1 MPTWDPSLYLQFGD
15 QRLRPAVDLL
25 SRIPLEEPRT
35 VYDLGCGTGAATVML
50 KHRWPEAHVT
60 GLDGSTDMLERARA
74 TEADID
80 WQQVDLATW
89 EPSAP
94 ADLMFSNA
102 VFHWV
107 DGHET
112 LFPRLLSGLKPGG
125 VLAIQ
130 MPSNFSAPS
139 HTSIGATV
147 SGGPWYEKLKPH
159 LREFPVA
166 EASAYYDILSPHAA
180 PLDVWETIY
189 LHVLSG
195 DNPVV
200 EWTKGTALRPYLDRL
215 EDSEAEV
222 FLEQYGKLIERAYP
236 QRQDGNTL
244 LPFKRVFLL
253 AAK

>member
-25 SRIPLEEPRT
+25 SRIPLENPQS
-35 VYDLGCGTGAATVML
+35 VYDLGCGTGTATLLL
-50 KHRWPEAHVT
+50 KQRWPDAQVT
-60 GLDGSTDMLERARA
+60 GLDGSATMLERARA

-80 WQQVDLATW
+80 WQQADLETW

-94 ADLMFSNA
+94 ADLLFSNA

-112 LFPRLLSGLKPGG
+112 LFPRFLSALKPGG

-139 HTSIGATV
+139 HTSISATV
-147 SGGPWYEKLKPH
+147 RDGPWREKLEPH

-166 EASAYYDILSPHAA
+166 DASEYYDILRPHSST
-180 PLDVWETIY
+180 LDVWETVY

-195 DNPVV
+195 ENPVV

-215 EDSEAEV
+215 EDEEAED
-222 FLEQYGKLIERAYP
+222 FLDQYGVLIEAAYP
-236 QRQDGNTL
+236 QRSDGSTL

-253 AAK
+253 AVR